1 MITKGYAYGVWKP
14 LFFSCIIFLMTLGV
28 IWLVDIFTDA
38 GVPIG
43 RLVELMLD
51 PGAWSHSVA
60 NEQHTI
66 TFQLAVALIGA
77 IVFTSLTITTVSNI
91 FSNMAESYRNGE
103 SNLNLRDHIV
113 IIGTNYIFYNS
124 LEPILAEDGV
134 KVILTSQPA
143 KEVRSRISGHLGSD
157 KANEFTIVTGDRRLT
172 SNLERVSFNK
182 AKKVYILGED
192 NETDHDSANIS
203 CFNKLCVY
211 AENMIECT
219 LEIDSPEVLLLF
231 SQTKKEMEN
240 IKAKYFNPEEL
251 LACNLMFSDTNKKID
266 FEFLEANDTRR
277 HHLIIVGASSLS
289 TEIAKM
295 FLNIAH
301 YPNFETQGIKSIL
314 TVIDSNDILNL
325 GLQSNLKDVCHI
337 HEYGTSTKA
346 EDSFNSDYFDMLDFE
361 INHIKGKILDSHVRE
376 LLTCLYDKNDITH
389 IVISSNDTDQNFKD
403 GISLPHFIYE
413 DDCPVLVY
421 QPATGL
427 IIDSE
432 KLPEYYNNL
441 SQFGLRVSLDSTFD
455 RLYTLINRATA
466 YSVICMYNGNED
478 KDLTRYD
485 DNELDSYSSKTIG
498 PEIIKGRY
506 NFMTGLYIVHFIM
519 NHKGQKIPSESL
531 TSVIPLLGCA
541 HQNWATSLLLLGNNM
556 MTKDMLTSY
565 LKAYNEDSNFRIEIQ
580 KSKIKYRQNINIAP
594 YDMLSENNKGI
605 NAIYHK
611 RMHSYLSSKL

>member
-14 LFFSCIIFLMTLGV
+14 LLFAGIIFLMTLGV
-28 IWLVDIFTDA
+28 IWLVDIFTEA
-38 GVPIG
+38 GVPVG
-43 RLVELMLD
+43 RLIELMLD
-51 PGAWSHSVA
+51 PGAWSHSGA
-60 NEQHTI
+60 KEQHTV

-77 IVFTSLTITTVSNI
+77 IVFTSLTITTVSNM

-103 SNLNLRDHIV
+103 SSLNLKDHIV

-124 LEPILAEDGV
+124 LGSILAEDGV

-172 SNLERVSFNK
+172 GNLERVAFNK

-203 CFNKLCVY
+203 CFNKLCLY
-211 AENMIECT
+211 AEKETMIECT

-231 SQTKKEMEN
+231 SQTKRKMDN
-240 IKAKYFNPEEL
+240 IYAKYFNPEEL

-266 FEFLEANDTRR
+266 FEYLEANDTRR
-277 HHLIIVGASSLS
+277 HHLIIVGTSSLS

-346 EDSFNSDYFDMLDFE
+346 EDSFNSNYFDMLDFE
-361 INHIKGKILDSHVRE
+361 INHIKGKILDRHVRE
-376 LLTCLYDKNDITH
+376 LLTSLYDKNDITH

-466 YSVICMYNGNED
+466 YSDFCMNNLCNGDED
-478 KDLTRYD
+478 KDQTCYE
-485 DNELDSYSSKTIG
+485 DNALDSYISKMIG
-498 PEIIKGRY
+498 HEMIRGRY
-506 NFMTGLYIVHFIM
+506 NFTDGLYLVHFIM
-519 NHKGQKIPSESL
+519 NHKGQTISGESL
-531 TSVIPLLGCA
+531 TRCS
-541 HQNWATSLLLLGNNM
+541 HQNWTISKLLLGNNM

-565 LKAYNEDSNFRIEIQ
+565 RKAYDVDRNFRIEIQ
-580 KSKIKYRQNINIAP
+580 KSEIKYRQNINIAP
-594 YDMLSENNKGI
+594 YDMLSENSKRFST
-605 NAIYHK
+605 IYDK
-611 RMHSYLSSKL
+611 RRHSYLSSKL